1 MLRTQSLRLFA
12 VPVSIRARG
21 CGMNDSEKTNI
32 VFGLAIGYFIL
43 APLLTIVLALFVW
56 AIP

>member
-1 MLRTQSLRLFA
+1 
-12 VPVSIRARG
+12 
-21 CGMNDSEKTNI
+21 MNDSEKTNI